1 MGGELIEICERSGKG
16 AGGYQNQT
24 SAGKVGGGI

>member
-16 AGGYQNQT
+16 AGGYQNQS
-24 SAGKVGGGI
+24 SADKVGGGI